1 MKIHWPVE
9 LFLAQKDVPK
19 FYEKHFSTSHLPS
32 FCSCCRVKMV
42 TTMHCRQRFS
52 DFFSDDSTGLK
63 FRKKFSAEGKLW
75 LTQWTSGFGTS
86 LKAFQFHLWQRG
98 TCIFASFSNNAYH
111 VTITTIH
118 CVSVKTTKAQRC
130 DLVISANEC
139 LSGTIVNSK
148 AARICAPSKVTLIHK
163 V

>member
-1 MKIHWPVE
+1 MFPNFMKSISPTHICP
-9 LFLAQKDVPK
+9 
-19 FYEKHFSTSHLPS
+19 H
-32 FCSCCRVKMV
+32 FCSCCWVKMV

-75 LTQWTSGFGTS
+75 LTQWTSGFGTC

-111 VTITTIH
+111 VTITTIP
-118 CVSVKTTKAQRC
+118 CVSVKTTKAQWC
-130 DLVISANEC
+130 DLVIGANEC
-139 LSGTIVNSK
+139 LSGTIVTSK